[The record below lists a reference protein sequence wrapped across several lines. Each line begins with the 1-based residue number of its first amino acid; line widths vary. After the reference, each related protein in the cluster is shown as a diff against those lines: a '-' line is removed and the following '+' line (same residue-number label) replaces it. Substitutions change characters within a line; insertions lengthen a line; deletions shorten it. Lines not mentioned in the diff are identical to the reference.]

1 MKVVIVSSQLTY
13 VPDNYRSFY
22 RTLLE
27 HDSDHDVVGLIL
39 LKNVNFQI
47 LKSLLGLSLIGAK
60 MITKHLVQNLLSIP
74 KAQNEKLFLKNGR
87 WVKSFESMNDP
98 EAIQFIKDQQIDLV
112 INARTRCIY
121 KNEILKAPK
130 WGCLNIHHG
139 LLPEYRGTL
148 CDLYALTEQRDAGFS
163 IHHMTSK
170 IDAGVVYKRVSVSR
184 DMKDYPLYLDMAA
197 KKEGEVLSQLIAE
210 IKKHGQLPEGQS
222 NHCAKPLYTK
232 NPTRSQIKKFL
243 NQGFIL

>member
-74 KAQNEKLFLKNGR
+74 KAQNEKLFLENGR

-170 IDAGVVYKRVSVSR
+170 IDAGIIYKKVCVSR
-184 DMKDYPLYLDMAA
+184 EMKDYPQYLKLAA
-197 KKEGEVLSQLIAE
+197 TKEGQVLCELISE
-210 IKKHGQLPEGQS
+210 IKRLRKLPQGQS

-232 NPTRSQIKKFL
+232 NPTRLQIKNFL
-243 NQGFIL
+243 KQGFIL